1 MNKILLVD
9 DDLELTQ
16 LLTEILTLE
25 GFQVTVAEDG
35 EEGLQRLGEQPF
47 DLVLLDVMMPRLNGF
62 AMLTRLRKTHDTP
75 VLMLTARGDSQDRVN
90 GLEAGADDY
99 LAKPFDLDEL
109 LARVRALLRRDGT
122 TKIPVLLAGAV
133 ELDTLTHTCRLNG
146 QTVML
151 AAKEEQLL
159 EYLLRNQGRI
169 VPREELEEHLWDAR
183 TSLWSDTLRTH
194 VRYLRAKVDTDPK
207 HPLIT
212 TARGLGYGI
221 VHAPPDKG
229 DRYEQ

>member
-25 GFQVTVAEDG
+25 GFEVTVAEDG
-35 EEGLQRLGEQPF
+35 EEGLLRLAEQAF

-99 LAKPFDLDEL
+99 LAKPFDDREL
-109 LARVRALLRRDGT
+109 LARVRAILRRTQHPSPQRGASDELRFMDL
-122 TKIPVLLAGAV
+122 VLQPGLQRARC
-133 ELDTLTHTCRLNG
+133 DD
-146 QTVML
+146 
-151 AAKEEQLL
+151 QLL
-159 EYLLRNQGRI
+159 ELTATEFGLLECLLRSR
-169 VPREELEEHLWDAR
+169 VRSSAR
-183 TSLWSDTLRTH
+183 TCCPNRCL
-194 VRYLRAKVDTDPK
+194 
-207 HPLIT
+207 
-212 TARGLGYGI
+212 ARSSNPSIG
-221 VHAPPDKG
+221 PSTCT
-229 DRYEQ
+229 

>member
-35 EEGLQRLGEQPF
+35 EEGLARLGEQPF

-99 LAKPFDLDEL
+99 LAKPFDDREL
-109 LARVRALLRRDGT
+109 LARVRAILRRTQGT
-122 TKIPVLLAGAV
+122 QPQRGGSSEEVRFMDLVLQPGLQQARC
-133 ELDTLTHTCRLNG
+133 DD
-146 QTVML
+146 
-151 AAKEEQLL
+151 QLL
-159 EYLLRNQGRI
+159 ELTATEFGLLECLLRNPGQIVSKGLLSEQVLGKKLEPFDRAIDMHLSNLRKKLPERADGQPRFKTVRGRGYLW
-169 VPREELEEHLWDAR
+169 LEQA
-183 TSLWSDTLRTH
+183 
-194 VRYLRAKVDTDPK
+194 
-207 HPLIT
+207 
-212 TARGLGYGI
+212 
-221 VHAPPDKG
+221 
-229 DRYEQ
+229 

>member
-25 GFQVTVAEDG
+25 GFDVTVAEDG
-35 EEGLQRLGEQPF
+35 EEGLLRLAEQAF

-99 LAKPFDLDEL
+99 LAKPFDDREL
-109 LARVRALLRRDGT
+109 LARVRAILRRTQHPSPQRGASDELRFMDL
-122 TKIPVLLAGAV
+122 VLQPGLQLARC
-133 ELDTLTHTCRLNG
+133 D
-146 QTVML
+146 
-151 AAKEEQLL
+151 
-159 EYLLRNQGRI
+159 
-169 VPREELEEHLWDAR
+169 D
-183 TSLWSDTLRTH
+183 
-194 VRYLRAKVDTDPK
+194 
-207 HPLIT
+207 
-212 TARGLGYGI
+212 
-221 VHAPPDKG
+221 
-229 DRYEQ
+229 